1 MEEGEEEEFSRNFL
15 FVYLFFRRGR
25 TIGSE
30 FNHFPSID
38 TDRFRCEG
46 LERGRKELLARSVR
60 AHTKPPRFELQS
72 AHPAASRP
80 AGSRLVNYPP
90 FLCNFMLNFRH
101 PFSHGTAPPSRTTF
115 SPVARFSKGAEPLF
129 HPSPRHLS
137 YRSSLFVRGDL
148 LFLSFCTPFFLPLPL
163 ALLLLWQC
171 IFVRYYSL
179 IFCRNAVII
188 IITLLVHYFNARN
201 K

>member
-137 YRSSLFVRGDL
+137 YRLCRSLFEGIYFFSLFVFPFFFLFLL
-148 LFLSFCTPFFLPLPL
+148 LFFF
-163 ALLLLWQC
+163 
-171 IFVRYYSL
+171 FG
-179 IFCRNAVII
+179 NAFSCII
-188 IITLLVHYFNARN
+188 IL
-201 K
+201 

>member
-1 MEEGEEEEFSRNFL
+1 M
-15 FVYLFFRRGR
+15 
-25 TIGSE
+25 
-30 FNHFPSID
+30 
-38 TDRFRCEG
+38 
-46 LERGRKELLARSVR
+46 ARSVR

-137 YRSSLFVRGDL
+137 YRLCRSLFGGIYFFSL
-148 LFLSFCTPFFLPLPL
+148 CIPFFLPL
-163 ALLLLWQC
+163 ALLLLWQS
-171 IFVRYYSL
+171 IFVHYYSL